1 MCGRFNIISDP
12 LTRLIMEIVN
22 GELGSVE
29 LETRYNIAPTEPIPV
44 LLKTAEGAWDLKD
57 MRWWLVPFWSDQPST
72 KYTMFNA
79 KSETLKST
87 QAFREPFQRRRCI
100 IPASGYYEWSRQG
113 NVKVPYHIAPQDE
126 PGFVFAGLWDRWRGD
141 DQVLDSCA
149 IVTGDAPEN
158 MRDIHARIPIALSRE
173 EIFQWLDL
181 ESSEETLASVLA
193 STLKMP
199 VAITPVSSYVGN
211 SRNKDERCI
220 EPLGETRVVK

>member
-1 MCGRFNIISDP
+1 M
-12 LTRLIMEIVN
+12 
-22 GELGSVE
+22 
-29 LETRYNIAPTEPIPV
+29 
-44 LLKTAEGAWDLKD
+44 
-57 MRWWLVPFWSDQPST
+57 
-72 KYTMFNA
+72 
-79 KSETLKST
+79 
-87 QAFREPFQRRRCI
+87 
-100 IPASGYYEWSRQG
+100 
-113 NVKVPYHIAPQDE
+113 PYHIAPQDE

-158 MRDIHARIPIALSRE
+158 MRDIHARIPIALSRK

-199 VAITPVSSYVGN
+199 VTITPVSGYVGN